1 MMAKTLDDQINEA
14 QLEKLKLEHDEIRGR
29 VANQDTKRER
39 NIRLGVAVGIP
50 LITAVVALGAA
61 FIELRRTSENL
72 RDIQKQRAEFAR
84 EQAADFAA
92 ARRRA
97 AVRLLSGQPD
107 DVTAQAS
114 LNALLLSG
122 TPGIEAANAAANW
135 VTHDDDEI
143 ATAAGAVL
151 QQVDDRAVGTLIE
164 DALRTARGTD
174 RIHLLELAGALR
186 ETQGREN
193 MLDLIDNADGVI
205 AGGAARLAAEWRLPL
220 DDLTSRQRGFY
231 RSDGPSMAVSL
242 AMLAE
247 DDAYRTDVL
256 AQVARAD
263 GNPRRPPSRDGTIT
277 ERAICYLVETGAASP
292 SAFDRAGPFPES
304 PEARARRIARVGPTI
319 RDLAAMVAGGDTD
332 ALTAA
337 LSTPAAWQSAAD
349 HKRNEYFREKLD
361 VELPT
366 LTWEELLDRLRSSY
380 GLDRIGSERRVMRR
394 LFGLPPELLDI
405 ASVPND
411 ELRRLLPSGML
422 AISAG
427 RGLGS
432 EPTPGAMLGA
442 LHAEARRRADADA
455 IDVQSIP
462 ATLEPWERLLDALN
476 SETDSQIDL
485 VAEYVE
491 ARRPAPGSLDAV
503 AGSYV
508 IRKLV
513 RAMTEEESAAF
524 VAATIGPPASSPGSE
539 GLVVPRRPSIIGRSR
554 HLDVLAELVPE
565 QVALALQAHDLSR
578 DDLLWAIRH
587 GLAPYFQDAIAD
599 ELARDDAPPFQG
611 RSALSPSFVLDRLA
625 LAAGHADRSTLADW
639 REIVAVFL
647 SSEALDWSRPPPGG
661 GEDPHRVLF
670 ERISAEFTEAWSK
683 TGCGSYP
690 FPPIPELARSALL
703 AKIALRE

>member
-1 MMAKTLDDQINEA
+1 MAKTLDDQINEA

-72 RDIQKQRAEFAR
+72 RDIQEQRAEFAR

-193 MLDLIDNADGVI
+193 MLDLIDHADGLI
-205 AGGAARLAAEWRLPL
+205 AGGAARLVAEWRLPL
-220 DDLTSRQRGFY
+220 DDLISGQRQFSQ
-231 RSDGPSMAVSL
+231 SDGHSMAFAL

-247 DDAYRTDVL
+247 DRAYRADILEDV
-256 AQVARAD
+256 VRAD
-263 GNPRRPPSRDGTIT
+263 GNPRTPPSYDRTIT
-277 ERAICYLVETGAASP
+277 ERAICHLVETATASS
-292 SAFDRAGPFPES
+292 SAFDPIGPFPEG
-304 PEARARRIARVGPTI
+304 PEARTRRIARTGPQI
-319 RDLAAMVAGGDTD
+319 RDLAAMVADNNTA
-332 ALTAA
+332 ALTAV
-337 LSTPAAWQSAAD
+337 LSTPVAWQSPAN
-349 HKRNEYFREKLD
+349 HNRNEYFLEKLD
-361 VELPT
+361 AESPT
-366 LTWEELLDRLRSSY
+366 LTWEELLDRLRSPDD
-380 GLDRIGSERRVMRR
+380 LDRPGSESRVMRR

-411 ELRRLLPSGML
+411 ELRRLLSSGML
-422 AISAG
+422 ASSAG
-427 RGLGS
+427 RRPGS

-455 IDVQSIP
+455 IDGQSIP
-462 ATLEPWERLLDALN
+462 ATPEPWERLLDALN

-491 ARRPAPGSLDAV
+491 ARRPAPGSLEAV
-503 AGSYV
+503 AGAYV

-513 RAMTEEESAAF
+513 RAMTEEERGAF
-524 VAATIGPPASSPGSE
+524 VAATIGPPASSLNSDRP
-539 GLVVPRRPSIIGRSR
+539 VYPRRRSITRRIG

-565 QVALALQAHDLSR
+565 QVALALQAHDLSQ
-578 DDLLWAIRH
+578 DDLLWVIRH
-587 GLAPYFQDAIAD
+587 DLAPYFQDAIAD
-599 ELARDDAPPFQG
+599 ELARDDAPLFQR

-647 SSEALDWSRPPPGG
+647 SSEALDWSRPTPGG
-661 GEDPHRVLF
+661 GEDPHRILF
-670 ERISAEFTEAWSK
+670 ERISPEFTAAWSK
-683 TGCGSYP
+683 TRCGSYP